1 MNGTTSSYT
10 YDQENR
16 LGSIVHRDRTGNINS
31 SFDYTY
37 DDLGNVASMLTREGL
52 WVYSYDES
60 SQIISA
66 RLPDGRQIDYAYDQ
80 AGNRISTI
88 DSGDTVNYQVNNLNQ
103 YLAVG
108 DNLITY
114 DANGN
119 LATQTLAGKTYHYSY
134 NSDNMLVEVSSH
146 GDTWQYEYDALGN
159 RSATVHNGNRVSYL
173 VDPTGVAN
181 VVATYDELGSRQ
193 TGYIYGIGLSAL
205 AKGNELY
212 FYDFDRVGSTIG
224 LSKVN
229 GEYANQYSYL
239 PFGETFTSQATIENP
254 YKFIGKWGVRE
265 EDNQLH
271 YMRARHYVA
280 SHGRFA
286 APDPIGINADD
297 TNFYRYVKNN
307 PLNYIDPLGLQ
318 ESSVGKLSPALA
330 DALNRQSRQDAL
342 NEYRDGIR
350 ELYDDIDSASDAVK
364 NNFWE
369 RIGRRGTD
377 LEYNEFLR
385 EYNRRTREK
394 YGPRPENDNQ
404 DGRTLAEQL
413 AELFGDSIGDPG
425 RFDRGENED
434 EDVSGGDGGGGDG
447 GDGGDGGGGDGG
459 DGGGGDGGG
468 GDGGGGD
475 GGGGDGGGDGGG
487 GDGGGDDGGG
497 GGDDGGG
504 GGDDGGGGGDDGGG
518 GTWGD
523 PHLYTFDNVHYD
535 FQSVGEF
542 TLVKSL
548 IDDLE
553 IQVRQVPWNGSPY
566 VSINSAVALLSNST
580 RIAIYVDRESDI
592 YVDGEPVAIV
602 RGSSL
607 TIGGNRITRSSGSSY
622 TILTPLK
629 DKITI
634 IRYGSSH
641 LDVNAKLSP
650 GRSGTIAGLL
660 GNNNRNP
667 GDEFALRNG
676 DVLGS
681 TIAPEVL
688 YGTYEQSWRID
699 QLSSL
704 FDYGPGQSTDDY
716 TDIDFPRQTL
726 SVNELTPEQRAAAEA
741 IARDAGITDPR
752 ILESSILDIHL
763 TNANQDFLES
773 ATQKQQL
780 FRNIAPNTLIGP
792 ARVGIDGWLDYSL
805 PINYGIRFSNN
816 NLPESIPVAD
826 LVIETHLDTSLDWS
840 SFALGAIRFAGIS
853 IAMPD
858 QVQSFK
864 QRVDL
869 RSSRNVFVDVEAGL
883 DPLTGIV
890 SWRFLSIDPVTLAPL
905 PTGQPGF
912 LPPNNSSEE
921 GQGFIQYSVKPRTD
935 AGQARINAQA
945 LIQFDSSQPI
955 MTEDIFNTL
964 DNMMPE
970 SRVRVL
976 PAAVASRFMVSWEGQ
991 DSGSGI
997 GYYDIYVN
1005 DGASTYAW
1013 IEGTSAV
1020 SAVFTGIVG
1029 KSYSFYSIAVDRAGL
1044 RETIPAIPDSTTTV
1058 VLPETLPRLTVSATS
1073 ADMAEGNSGSTA
1085 YTFTVTRS
1093 GDTTGVS
1100 SATWTVSGTG
1110 ANPATAND
1118 FVGGSFPTG
1127 TVIFAAGE
1135 TSQTITV
1142 NVAGD
1147 TAVELNEGFTVTLS
1161 AATGATVDPAAA
1173 SATGTIR
1180 NDDASLATLAIS
1192 ADKAEGNSG
1201 STAFTFTVT
1210 RSGDTTGVS
1219 SASWTVS
1226 GTGANPAAASDFVGG
1241 AFPTGTV
1248 SFAAGETSQTI
1259 TVYVAGDTAVE
1270 LNEGFTVSLSAPTG
1284 ATVDPAAASAT
1295 GTIRNDD
1302 ASLATL
1308 AISADKAEGNAGST
1322 AFTFT
1327 VTRSGDTS
1335 AVSSATWSVSGT
1347 GANPAAAS
1355 DFDGGSFPSGTV
1367 SFAAGET
1374 SQTITVYVPGDTAV
1388 ELNEGFTVTLS
1399 APTGATL
1406 DPAAASATGTIR
1418 NDDAPPEP
1426 SLTLLST
1433 TTFTE
1438 DSLAHGI
1445 GAVVATFSTSDTL
1458 TVALSDTFHYV
1469 LGSGVDAGKVLLTA
1483 AGLTLVNAGSDLP
1496 AFSLTPSNGAI
1507 IGPAVSIDPSVI
1519 PSNDG
1524 PASFAISGIP
1534 SVGNTV
1540 GVVQSSPDP
1549 DGAGTSPSIS
1559 WQTSTGGGSWSVVGT
1574 NPTYQ
1579 LSAAD
1584 EGKQLRAVVSY
1595 TDGQGFSEFVTT
1607 SVGSVPLVNDGA
1619 ATFSISGTPAVGN
1632 ILTATTSSPDPDGNG
1647 AFTYSWQSSSDG
1659 TILSPVG
1666 TNSPS
1671 YLVASADQGKQL
1683 RLVVSYTD
1691 GQGSPESV
1699 TTAAGTVPFV
1709 NDGQAS
1715 FTITGTPA
1723 VSQTLTAI
1731 VATAD
1736 PDGNGNFSHT
1746 WQASANGTSWTT
1758 VGTGAQLTIAQPQ
1771 EGQQLRLLSAYTDG
1785 QGFAESVTTAAG
1797 TVPFLPVLAIAAT
1810 SASKAEGNSGS
1821 TPFSFTVSRTGDLSV
1836 ASSAQWAVAGT
1847 GTNPAGAADFQ
1858 AAALPS
1864 GTVTFAAGEEAPKTI
1879 TVNGA
1884 GDTFVEAGETF
1895 AVLLS
1900 NPLGATLAAES
1911 SSAIAT
1917 IANDDTSED
1926 RTAPLLNTITVEA
1939 SQLLLGFSQAILTPG
1954 LTIDRFAVT
1963 VSGADRAVTAI
1974 SPGATSS
1981 QLRLTLAGAAP
1992 TANQSVRVL
2001 YTDLTSGANDEL
2013 GVIQDAAGNDLA
2025 TIAPPGQAADTFR
2038 SATSVTT
2045 LAATTPNL
2053 VLTGSA
2059 AINGTGN
2066 ALANTLTGNGAANIL
2081 NGAAGADRL
2090 IGGGGNDRLIGGPG
2104 NDTLTGGLGA
2114 DFFRFDAALSSR
2126 TNRDTIT
2133 DFKAAQGDRIQLEN
2147 AVFSALTRTGTLAAT
2162 AFHSGRSLTSTD
2174 QRILYNPATGNLSYD
2189 SNGSARGGIS
2199 ELIATL
2205 STRPA
2210 LTSNVFVVT

>member
-447 GDGGDGGGGDGG
+447 GDGGDGGGGDGGDGGGGDGGGDGGDGGGG

-1161 AATGATVDPAAA
+1161 AA
-1173 SATGTIR
+1173 
-1180 NDDASLATLAIS
+1180 
-1192 ADKAEGNSG
+1192 
-1201 STAFTFTVT
+1201 
-1210 RSGDTTGVS
+1210 
-1219 SASWTVS
+1219 
-1226 GTGANPAAASDFVGG
+1226 
-1241 AFPTGTV
+1241 
-1248 SFAAGETSQTI
+1248 
-1259 TVYVAGDTAVE
+1259 
-1270 LNEGFTVSLSAPTG
+1270 TG